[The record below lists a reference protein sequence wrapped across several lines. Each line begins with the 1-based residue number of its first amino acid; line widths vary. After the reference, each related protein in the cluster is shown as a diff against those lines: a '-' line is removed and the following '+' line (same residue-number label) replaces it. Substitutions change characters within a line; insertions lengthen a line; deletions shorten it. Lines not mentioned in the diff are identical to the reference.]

1 MNWNVVS
8 KVSPTMGQFE
18 WVINL
23 LNNCICAAN
32 SGEIILFSWVKIGIE
47 YC

>member
-1 MNWNVVS
+1 MNWNIVS

-18 WVINL
+18 WVFNAFS
-23 LNNCICAAN
+23 NCKCAAN
-32 SGEIILFSWVKIGIE
+32 FGENILFSWVKIGIE

>member
-1 MNWNVVS
+1 MNWNIVS

-18 WVINL
+18 WVFNAF
-23 LNNCICAAN
+23 NNCK
-32 SGEIILFSWVKIGIE
+32 IILFSWVKIGIE